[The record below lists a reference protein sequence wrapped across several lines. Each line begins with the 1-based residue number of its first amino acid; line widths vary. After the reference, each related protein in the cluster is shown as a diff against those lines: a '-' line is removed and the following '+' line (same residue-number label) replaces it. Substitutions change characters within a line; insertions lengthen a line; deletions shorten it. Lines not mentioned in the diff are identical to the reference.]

1 MFPFPSLA
9 VNTTVVVPTPV
20 TVVPEAGDCVTV
32 GVPQL
37 SEVAVALYAGKVA
50 VQAAPKVNDCV
61 AGQVTVG
68 GVLST
73 LFTLN
78 EQDVVFPFPSL
89 AVKTT
94 VVVPT
99 PETVVPEAGDCVT
112 LGVPQLSAVAVA
124 L

>member
-1 MFPFPSLA
+1 M
-9 VNTTVVVPTPV
+9 
-20 TVVPEAGDCVTV
+20 
-32 GVPQL
+32 
-37 SEVAVALYAGKVA
+37 
-50 VQAAPKVNDCV
+50 

-78 EQDVVFPFPSL
+78 EQEAVFPFPSL

-99 PETVVPEAGDCVT
+99 PVTVVPETGDWVT
-112 LGVPQLSAVAVA
+112 VGVPQLSPLLTALYAGKVAVQA
-124 L
+124 APNVKV